1 MDQDNL
7 PPGAAEGVRSIA
19 DAAAAL
25 AAPERRA
32 ARPARDPEAVR
43 YDVENGYIS
52 PDYARAHYGHA
63 LASAASAD

>member
-1 MDQDNL
+1 MIRL
-7 PPGAAEGVRSIA
+7 SVSGGGGFG
-19 DAAAAL
+19 
-25 AAPERRA
+25 
-32 ARPARDPEAVR
+32 PASERDPEAVR

>member
-1 MDQDNL
+1 MPVKRGDVIRL
-7 PPGAAEGVRSIA
+7 SVSGGGGFG
-19 DAAAAL
+19 
-25 AAPERRA
+25 
-32 ARPARDPEAVR
+32 PASERDPEAVR